1 MKTPRCFA
9 WILGIVALLQ
19 PGPSG
24 AEEGA
29 TPRSDLEAMEAILD
43 KVVGRVSE
51 PSAAPF
57 LGASEASH
65 AYRLA
70 GYGAL
75 FVVAPRV
82 LPHPGKVVIVRKEG
96 SRDSV
101 TAWSDDEAPEMG
113 GGDAMERTLSEL
125 RTEQRRIQKEMEAQ
139 GRSRVREAREKE
151 LRAIEEKVEA
161 LQRAAQRTRQDAERA
176 LEMAV
181 REVQIQLGPPEG
193 QGPVVAVAP
202 MAPPSPPSPPAPPA
216 PVALPAP
223 LAPPPPWRFWIESE
237 EREDPRAPERVVADV
252 KGAVAQAIE
261 SHGARLRSVRPEEF
275 IAVAVDFVS
284 PWGWGDRA
292 RAERT
297 LIVRVRKK
305 DLDEWQARK
314 ISSEELR
321 KRFEFVE
328 Y

>member
-1 MKTPRCFA
+1 MNAFRHFG
-9 WILGIVALLQ
+9 WILAVIVAE
-19 PGPSG
+19 PASG
-24 AEEGA
+24 RAEEA
-29 TPRSDLEAMEAILD
+29 RDPRSDFEMMEAVLD
-43 KVVGRVSE
+43 KVVGSVSE

-75 FVVAPRV
+75 FVVAPRA
-82 LPHPGKVVIVRKEG
+82 LPHPGNVVIIRKG
-96 SRDSV
+96 RSDDSV
-101 TAWSDDEAPEMG
+101 TAWSEGEVPEMAAG
-113 GGDAMERTLSEL
+113 EAMERVVSEL
-125 RTEQRRIQKEMEAQ
+125 RTEQQRI
-139 GRSRVREAREKE
+139 ARELQTRGLSRAREERERE

-176 LEMAV
+176 LERAV
-181 REVQIQLGPPEG
+181 REVQIRL
-193 QGPVVAVAP
+193 AAP
-202 MAPPSPPSPPAPPA
+202 MAPMPPVPPSPPAP
-216 PVALPAP
+216 
-223 LAPPPPWRFWIESE
+223 PPPPWRFWIDSE
-237 EREDPRAPERVVADV
+237 EREDPRAPDRVVADV
-252 KGAVAQAIE
+252 KGAVAQALE
-261 SHGARLRSVRPEEF
+261 THGARLRSVRSEEF

-284 PWGWGDRA
+284 PWGFDDRA

-305 DLDEWQARK
+305 DLDEGQAGK
-314 ISSEELR
+314 IGPEELR